1 MEDLTARLKQDLTE
15 SLKSKDRQRTSVIR
29 MLLAEIKTAE
39 TAVAS
44 QKRSAE
50 ETVAAYSKRLRKTV
64 EEYRRLGESERA
76 NENQQELQIVEGYLP
91 QPLSREEIKKIVA
104 EVISEQGFTSLKQ
117 MGQVMRLV
125 MSQYGDRV
133 DGRVV
138 QEIVRE
144 LLPEP

>member
-1 MEDLTARLKQDLTE
+1 MEDLTARLNRDLTE

-39 TAVAS
+39 TAAAP
-44 QKRSAE
+44 QKRSAK
-50 ETVAAYSKRLRKTV
+50 ETVAAYAKRLRRTV
-64 EEYRRLGESERA
+64 EEYRRLCESERA
-76 NENQQELQIVEGYLP
+76 DENQQELQIVEGYLP
-91 QPLSREEIKKIVA
+91 QPLWHEEIEKIVA
-104 EVISEQGFTSLKQ
+104 EIVSEQRFTSPKQ

-138 QEIVRE
+138 QEIARE